1 MPPNILP
8 GVAERWAPAIAY
20 LNEEEKF
27 PISGPQAL
35 QKILHST
42 PHMDNTIQL
51 RHGSRLFH
59 IDLVEFPTDHF
70 DVVAMSV
77 IKHSTN
83 GKAKLLGGTVITDR
97 FADHPNAADHRE
109 LVLGMEVFDI
119 SPDGNISAQCCEEA
133 WMACREMGLA
143 STVKAHT
150 LRQRIVA
157 VATERM
163 LKAKKVAQAISN
175 AELHALCKKLASKY
189 NYELVGD
196 DKQIS
201 TNEVITLIGKAME
214 DLQHLGSPDATN
226 QPRRDHQS
234 KEVDPSA
241 EVDDEQRSLLS
252 QHDESLQTSRDEVHE
267 LKLAL
272 QAKDEEI
279 TTTKQSHSQVKAQLA
294 SENQRLIKL
303 NHQLLLANVEL
314 KEDVEVFRLQANEA
328 EGKAKRLTGRL
339 SNAETETEF
348 ARDRVLE
355 VSNELEE
362 AHKQLK
368 KTRDESRNLC
378 LTSGRNIMD
387 KDKRI
392 HKLEQQLTKLEE
404 QTQQNSTEG
413 IPELGNKL
421 EITEKASAA
430 KSKKSTKLD
439 EQLADQFEDYY
450 AELFEAVPEFRW
462 LKRNP
467 ESSEKASAG
476 KSKKIVKQE
485 EQLTEQIEEEVGYQE
500 LKSDLDTTKTAL
512 KEKTNE
518 LAAAKKK
525 YAEELQKAEG
535 SKEKCRCKDKESYLE
550 SVEEHVENLRGTM
563 EDVLSKDR
571 GAYSA
576 GAEEHGENM
585 RGTME
590 KALKHVSIYQ
600 GRKRRRTEGPD
611 FEY

>member
-1 MPPNILP
+1 
-8 GVAERWAPAIAY
+8 
-20 LNEEEKF
+20 
-27 PISGPQAL
+27 
-35 QKILHST
+35 
-42 PHMDNTIQL
+42 MDNTIQL

-59 IDLVEFPTDHF
+59 IDLVESPTDNF
-70 DVVAMSV
+70 DVVAISV

-83 GKAKLLGGTVITDR
+83 EKAKLLGGTVITDR

-163 LKAKKVAQAISN
+163 LKAKKVAQAVSN
-175 AELHALCKKLASKY
+175 AELHALCKKLASEY
-189 NYELVGD
+189 NYELVCD

-201 TNEVITLIGKAME
+201 T
-214 DLQHLGSPDATN
+214 
-226 QPRRDHQS
+226 
-234 KEVDPSA
+234 KE
-241 EVDDEQRSLLS
+241 
-252 QHDESLQTSRDEVHE
+252 
-267 LKLAL
+267 
-272 QAKDEEI
+272 
-279 TTTKQSHSQVKAQLA
+279 SHSQVKAQLA
-294 SENQRLIKL
+294 SENQRLVKL

-314 KEDVEVFRLQANEA
+314 KEDVEIFRLQANEA
-328 EGKAKRLTGRL
+328 ERKAKRLTGRL

-392 HKLEQQLTKLEE
+392 RKLEQQLTKLEE

-467 ESSEKASAG
+467 ESSENASAG

-485 EQLTEQIEEEVGYQE
+485 EQLTEQFEEEVGYQE

-512 KEKTNE
+512 KEKTDE

-525 YAEELQKAEG
+525 HAEELQKAEG

-563 EDVLSKDR
+563 ENVLSKDR